1 MELKQAHALNGYS
14 THMCRSSR
22 TEAITS
28 FKWVFYF
35 QVFKKFGVEKFEPT
49 GQQFDPNSH
58 LALFEVPDPTKEAG
72 TIAVVVKVDLF
83 LCIM

>member
-1 MELKQAHALNGYS
+1 M
-14 THMCRSSR
+14 
-22 TEAITS
+22 
-28 FKWVFYF
+28 VFYF

-83 LCIM
+83 ICIM

>member
-1 MELKQAHALNGYS
+1 M
-14 THMCRSSR
+14 
-22 TEAITS
+22 
-28 FKWVFYF
+28 VFYF